1 MLLQWT
7 CFCFFF
13 FPITSSIFSFVAEY
27 LSFPPVF
34 HNPGRPETIMLNE
47 SSNARFLCNAST
59 SRNASLEWRWLRN
72 GATLP
77 IPISNCSS
85 SSITSG
91 APPSGTCEQ
100 CSPASMFSIPV
111 GHTEIRHYTAD
122 NEATI
127 VLQQLEL
134 ILCDV
139 QANISGAYFCT
150 ASDSSRESPPL
161 KISVD
166 GVPTSDNSNI
176 ITIAIAV
183 PLIVVL
189 TVVLATLILAFGCWR
204 YRSFKSEA
212 LPMSPIQSFP
222 LHSFTNPA
230 LLLQMASIEDP
241 LEFPRDRLTFV
252 RVVGEQRRGFTYKY

>member
-1 MLLQWT
+1 
-7 CFCFFF
+7 
-13 FPITSSIFSFVAEY
+13 
-27 LSFPPVF
+27 
-34 HNPGRPETIMLNE
+34 MLNE
-47 SSNARFLCNAST
+47 SSNARFRFLCNAST
-59 SRNASLEWRWLRN
+59 SRNASLEWRWLKN

-91 APPSGTCEQ
+91 APLSGICEQ

-111 GHTEIRHYTAD
+111 GRHYTTY

-139 QANISGAYFCT
+139 QANISGAYFCI
-150 ASDSSRESPPL
+150 ASDSLRESPPL

-230 LLLQMASIEDP
+230 LLLQMASVEDP